1 VVEQVVAQPPAP
13 EVVAVVEEE
22 EEEEVVEKAAEV
34 VVELPTPPAPAP
46 EPVAKS
52 TPTKGKAKKQKSEQA
67 APQNILPG
75 TPRDL
80 LAAVKKTS
88 FNDEDAQA
96 MINVLLT
103 KQSGDALNTSEEWIE
118 QGKPSETKQ
127 LKQELA
133 EAFKALEEERN
144 HKVAFEKQLTTMKKD
159 LNEKL
164 AGVKKAAGAEHQRIM
179 GELVAQHTHQMNQTN
194 ARLAEMHNN
203 EMGMRS
209 RLDEVQMEKIHTVTQ
224 FQAQV
229 DNLAHQL
236 QMAQNVPTPTF
247 NDPSLL
253 TELEQLRSLRD
264 RYEGQLNEF
273 LLENKN
279 LKEQLT
285 TLKDVEGQLV
295 GAKEEV
301 RGAQGLR
308 EELNS
313 QLASANAKQGSLEAE
328 VSRLNIQLS
337 DSKSAPSAD
346 LAVVQKN
353 LLKVLTLERC
363 RVSWRPCKHSCL
375 HKGRRRRRW
384 RKGTRS

>member
-1 VVEQVVAQPPAP
+1 MVLVEPTPVESLPPVEPTPEPSPQVNPTHKWLMTVTTECDGQTDGLSFSSQPTPEPKKPKSKKKNKIPIEDVEELVEEVVAEPPAP
-13 EVVAVVEEE
+13 EVVEAPVV
-22 EEEEVVEKAAEV
+22 EEEEVVEKAE
-34 VVELPTPPAPAP
+34 VVELPTPPPAP

-52 TPTKGKAKKQKSEQA
+52 TPTKGKAKKQKAEPA
-67 APQNILPG
+67 APQSVLPG

-80 LAAVKKTS
+80 LAAVKRTS

-144 HKVAFEKQLTTMKKD
+144 HKIAFEKQLTTMKKD

-164 AGVKKAAGAEHQRIM
+164 AGVKKAAAAEHQRIM
-179 GELVAQHTHQMNQTN
+179 GELAAQHTHQMNQTN

-236 QMAQNVPTPTF
+236 QMAQNVPTQAF

-253 TELEQLRSLRD
+253 TELEQLRSLR
-264 RYEGQLNEF
+264 
-273 LLENKN
+273 
-279 LKEQLT
+279 
-285 TLKDVEGQLV
+285 
-295 GAKEEV
+295 
-301 RGAQGLR
+301 
-308 EELNS
+308 
-313 QLASANAKQGSLEAE
+313 
-328 VSRLNIQLS
+328 
-337 DSKSAPSAD
+337 
-346 LAVVQKN
+346 
-353 LLKVLTLERC
+353 
-363 RVSWRPCKHSCL
+363 
-375 HKGRRRRRW
+375 
-384 RKGTRS
+384 

>member
-1 VVEQVVAQPPAP
+1 M
-13 EVVAVVEEE
+13 
-22 EEEEVVEKAAEV
+22 EEVIAEPQAAEV
-34 VVELPTPPAPAP
+34 VEPVVEEVLQKEELVELPTPPPAP

-52 TPTKGKAKKQKSEQA
+52 TPTKGKKKQRSEP
-67 APQNILPG
+67 APPQPILPG

-80 LAAVKKTS
+80 LAAIKKTS

-144 HKVAFEKQLTTMKKD
+144 HKIAFEKQLTTMKKD

-194 ARLAEMHNN
+194 ASLAEMHNN

-236 QMAQNVPTPTF
+236 QVNISEGNLKKNASLELFQMAQNVPTPTF

-253 TELEQLRSLRD
+253 TELEQLRSLR
-264 RYEGQLNEF
+264 
-273 LLENKN
+273 
-279 LKEQLT
+279 
-285 TLKDVEGQLV
+285 
-295 GAKEEV
+295 
-301 RGAQGLR
+301 
-308 EELNS
+308 
-313 QLASANAKQGSLEAE
+313 
-328 VSRLNIQLS
+328 
-337 DSKSAPSAD
+337 
-346 LAVVQKN
+346 
-353 LLKVLTLERC
+353 
-363 RVSWRPCKHSCL
+363 
-375 HKGRRRRRW
+375 
-384 RKGTRS
+384 

>member
-1 VVEQVVAQPPAP
+1 
-13 EVVAVVEEE
+13 
-22 EEEEVVEKAAEV
+22 
-34 VVELPTPPAPAP
+34 
-46 EPVAKS
+46 
-52 TPTKGKAKKQKSEQA
+52 
-67 APQNILPG
+67 
-75 TPRDL
+75 
-80 LAAVKKTS
+80 
-88 FNDEDAQA
+88 

-144 HKVAFEKQLTTMKKD
+144 HKIAFEKQLTTMKKD

-179 GELVAQHTHQMNQTN
+179 GELAAQHTHQMNQT
-194 ARLAEMHNN
+194 N

-236 QMAQNVPTPTF
+236 QMAQNVPTQAF

-273 LLENKN
+273 
-279 LKEQLT
+279 
-285 TLKDVEGQLV
+285 
-295 GAKEEV
+295 
-301 RGAQGLR
+301 
-308 EELNS
+308 
-313 QLASANAKQGSLEAE
+313 
-328 VSRLNIQLS
+328 
-337 DSKSAPSAD
+337 P
-346 LAVVQKN
+346 
-353 LLKVLTLERC
+353 
-363 RVSWRPCKHSCL
+363 
-375 HKGRRRRRW
+375 
-384 RKGTRS
+384 

>member
-1 VVEQVVAQPPAP
+1 MEEVVE
-13 EVVAVVEEE
+13 EVVAEAPAPVVETPVV
-22 EEEEVVEKAAEV
+22 EEEEVVEKAE
-34 VVELPTPPAPAP
+34 VVELPTPPPAA

-52 TPTKGKAKKQKSEQA
+52 TPTKGKAKKQKSEPA
-67 APQNILPG
+67 APQSILPG
-75 TPRDL
+75 TPREL
-80 LAAVKKTS
+80 LAAIKKTS

-118 QGKPSETKQ
+118 PGKPSETKQ

-144 HKVAFEKQLTTMKKD
+144 HKIAFEKQLTTMKKD

-203 EMGMRS
+203 EMAMRS

-236 QMAQNVPTPTF
+236 QVRNLAGRGLKKLISTDFRWRRMCPPPPSMTPPF
-247 NDPSLL
+247 S
-253 TELEQLRSLRD
+253 QS
-264 RYEGQLNEF
+264 
-273 LLENKN
+273 
-279 LKEQLT
+279 
-285 TLKDVEGQLV
+285 
-295 GAKEEV
+295 
-301 RGAQGLR
+301 
-308 EELNS
+308 LNS
-313 QLASANAKQGSLEAE
+313 CGRYGEAKFGYFTL
-328 VSRLNIQLS
+328 RI
-337 DSKSAPSAD
+337 
-346 LAVVQKN
+346 
-353 LLKVLTLERC
+353 LLKTYVFRE
-363 RVSWRPCKHSCL
+363 V
-375 HKGRRRRRW
+375 KG
-384 RKGTRS
+384 